1 MRKVE
6 VTYEVYTFPELS
18 DKAKEKVKQWYLND
32 QDPDV
37 FSDDC
42 DDELASLFP
51 NSELKVEYSLS
62 YCQGDGLN
70 IYGELTPLDVLERIE
85 KNSSGKLYEG
95 SFSKEEIEILKC
107 YCRGYDFDVIVLPRN
122 IRYGYCMADRIM
134 FADEWIGEIKFY
146 NGRCDIEELIK
157 RFEKFVKDLF
167 KSLAGK
173 YEERGYNYFYEIEES
188 DLAEI
193 CETNEYEFLEDG
205 TLFP

>member
-6 VTYEVYTFPELS
+6 VICNVYTFPELS
-18 DKAKEKVKQWYLND
+18 AKAKEKVKQRCLDGQN
-32 QDPDV
+32 PDV

-70 IYGELTPLDVLERIE
+70 IYGELTPVDVLDGIE
-85 KNSSGKLYEG
+85 NNSFKLEG
-95 SFSKEEIEILKC
+95 SFSKEEIEILRR
-107 YCRGYDFDVIVLPRN
+107 YCRGYDFDAIVLPRN

-134 FADEWIGEIKFY
+134 FAEDWIEEIKY
-146 NGRCDIEELIK
+146 WNGRCDIKELVK
-157 RFEKFVKDLF
+157 KFEGFVKDLF
-167 KSLAGK
+167 KSLAK
-173 YEERGYNYFYEIEES
+173 EYEEQGYNYFYEIEES

-193 CETNEYEFLEDG
+193 CEANEYEFLEDG

>member
-1 MRKVE
+1 MRNVE

-18 DKAKEKVKQWYLND
+18 DEAKEKVKQWYLDGQN
-32 QDPDV
+32 PDV

-42 DDELASLFP
+42 DGELASLFP
-51 NSELKVEYSLS
+51 NSNLKVEYSLA

-70 IYGELTPLDVLERIE
+70 IYGELTPVDVLDGIE
-85 KNSSGKLYEG
+85 NNSFKLEG
-95 SFSKEEIEILKC
+95 SFSKEEIEILRR
-107 YCRGYDFDVIVLPRN
+107 YCREYDFDIIVLPRN

-134 FADEWIGEIKFY
+134 FAEDWIEEIKY
-146 NGRCDIEELIK
+146 WNGRCDIEKLIK

-167 KSLAGK
+167 KSLAKK

-193 CETNEYEFLEDG
+193 CEANEYEFLEDG

>member
-18 DKAKEKVKQWYLND
+18 DKAKEKVKQWYLDGQN
-32 QDPDV
+32 PDV

-70 IYGELTPLDVLERIE
+70 IYGELTPVDVLDGIE
-85 KNSSGKLYEG
+85 NNSFKLEG
-95 SFSKEEIEILKC
+95 YFSKEEIEILRR

-134 FADEWIGEIKFY
+134 FAEDWIEEIKY
-146 NGRCDIEELIK
+146 WNGRCDIEKLIK

-167 KSLAGK
+167 KSLAK
-173 YEERGYNYFYEIEES
+173 EYEERGYNYFYEIEES

-193 CETNEYEFLEDG
+193 CEANEYEFLEDG
-205 TLFP
+205 TLFPS